1 MLAILLNLPLKSKT
15 KTDLSVGDRLLD
27 SHTKRDFPIQQSE
40 TLFPD
45 PKSV

>member
-1 MLAILLNLPLKSKT
+1 MLAILVNSQLKSKT
-15 KTDLSVGDRLLD
+15 KRDLSVGDRRFD
-27 SHTKRDFPIQQSE
+27 SHTKRDFPIQQCE